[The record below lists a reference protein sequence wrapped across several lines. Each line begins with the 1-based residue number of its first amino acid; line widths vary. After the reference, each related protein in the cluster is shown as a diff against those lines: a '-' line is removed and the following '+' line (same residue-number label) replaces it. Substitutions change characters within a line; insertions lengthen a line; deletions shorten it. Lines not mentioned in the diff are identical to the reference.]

1 MRREV
6 VSEVAKKMRSR
17 GLLVFRTRLAIERLD
32 NKRLPPIHLIVFIG
46 DKPVFV
52 RLARQK
58 LRANKFQVKQVPVLP
73 GDYIILDPS
82 TFGLERFF
90 EYVELVHR
98 ERLAI
103 GRVILESLASKSR
116 LTPRDAKEIAEKIK
130 EGELEFLRR
139 RGLV

>member
-6 VSEVAKKMRSR
+6 VSEVAKKIRSH
-17 GLLVFRTRLAIERLD
+17 GLLVFRTKLAIERLN
-32 NKRLPPIHLIVFIG
+32 NKKLPPVHLIVFIG

-58 LRANKFQVKQVPVLP
+58 LKANKFQIKQVPVLP

-90 EYVELVHR
+90 EYVEHMRR

-103 GRVILESLASKSR
+103 DRVILESLALKSK
-116 LTPRDAKEIAEKIK
+116 LTPEDAREIAEKIK
-130 EGELEFLRR
+130 ESEAEFLRG